1 MLDCLSC
8 FIHSYRAE
16 IITETE
22 TTSLLLDD
30 NNFSIT
36 DVLCLCLQWLA
47 KWYETMEAL
56 VPHSNGSNFLWST
69 NLQKRRNVNKRD
81 MYWFEHEHEQVRPC
95 LVTFS
100 ILLIRIIS
108 FVCATRVRALEVV
121 HLKRVRMSR
130 NCKFSSYGIF
140 FEPLRDNLVI

>member
-56 VPHSNGSNFLWST
+56 VLHSNGQL
-69 NLQKRRNVNKRD
+69 
-81 MYWFEHEHEQVRPC
+81 
-95 LVTFS
+95 LVKHKFTKKK
-100 ILLIRIIS
+100 
-108 FVCATRVRALEVV
+108 E
-121 HLKRVRMSR
+121 
-130 NCKFSSYGIF
+130 CK
-140 FEPLRDNLVI
+140 